1 MEETSELLVR
11 DALAEECVIGL
22 ECVMRVIESEY
33 SQRID
38 SDRIRN
44 PHGEHAEE
52 IWKVINPRNRRK

>member
-1 MEETSELLVR
+1 MEPLIQETPELLVR
-11 DALAEECVIGL
+11 DVTLAEQVIGI
-22 ECVMRVIESEY
+22 ESVMEVIESEY

-52 IWKVINPRNRRK
+52 IWKLIRKG